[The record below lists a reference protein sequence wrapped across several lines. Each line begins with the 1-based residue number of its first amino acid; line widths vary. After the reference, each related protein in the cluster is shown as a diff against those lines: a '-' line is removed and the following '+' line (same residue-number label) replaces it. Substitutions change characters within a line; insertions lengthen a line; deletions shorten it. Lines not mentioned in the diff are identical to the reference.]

1 MYYKRKI
8 QARIEKELF
17 RGKVV
22 IVYGPRRVG
31 KTILS
36 KEILKSYGKDGL
48 YINCESTPNLS
59 PLSSGDPKLMK
70 ELFGNAKIIVLDEA
84 QKVKDIGSVLKLIV
98 DTYPE
103 IQIIATGSSSFDL
116 SQKISEPLTGRARR
130 FMLYP
135 LSLVELGEAENENR
149 FTIDSRLSKILI
161 FGSYPSV
168 VNSGDEEAR
177 IEIQEIAEQYLYRDA
192 LSFENIRKPELLKN
206 LLQALALQVNNEV
219 SLSELSNLLKCNIRT
234 VERYI
239 QILEESFIIFR
250 LRALSRNAR
259 NEVVSTQKIYFYDLG
274 IRNHLINAFND
285 INIRNDIG
293 SLWENFCIAEKMRS
307 NSNNGIIANYYF
319 WRTYE
324 QKEIDLI
331 EEKDGAFKA
340 YEFKWSGNSPRPKQ
354 FLENYPNSSFDVI
367 NKENYWDFIK

>member
-1 MYYKRKI
+1 MYYRRTI

-17 RGKVV
+17 KGKV
-22 IVYGPRRVG
+22 IIIYGPRRVG
-31 KTILS
+31 KTTMSREL
-36 KEILKSYGKDGL
+36 LTPYGKDGL

-59 PLSSGDPKLMK
+59 PLSSGDPRLIK

-84 QKVKDIGSVLKLIV
+84 QKIKDIGNILKLIV

-135 LSLVELGEAENENR
+135 LSLLELSEFENENR
-149 FTIDSRLSKILI
+149 FTVDSRLSKILR

-168 VNSGDEEAR
+168 FNSGDDEAR
-177 IEIQEIAEQYLYRDA
+177 IEIGEIAEQYLYRDA

-206 LLQALALQVNNEV
+206 LLQALALQIGNEV
-219 SLSELSNLLKCNIRT
+219 SLSELSNLLRCNIRT

-259 NEVVSTQKIYFYDLG
+259 NEVVSTTKVYFFDLG
-274 IRNHLINAFND
+274 IRNHLINNFND
-285 INIRNDIG
+285 LEIRSDIG
-293 SLWENFCIAEKMRS
+293 ALWENFCITEKMRG
-307 NSNNGIIANYYF
+307 NSNKGLLSNYYF
-319 WRTYE
+319 WRTYQ

-331 EEKDGAFKA
+331 EEKDGVFHT
-340 YEFKWSGNSPRPKQ
+340 YEFKWSGGASMPKE
-354 FLENYPNSSFDVI
+354 FKENYPNSTFEAI
-367 NKENYWDFIK
+367 NKENYWEFVV